1 MDYRRRWRS
10 VNIKYFL
17 MSKNYYDILG
27 VSKGA
32 SDDEIKKAYRKLAH
46 KYHPDKSGGDEKKF
60 KEINAAY
67 QVLSDKSKRAQYDQ
81 FGQTFEGAG
90 PGGGAGG
97 FGGFSSQGGSG
108 SGWDF
113 SGFQNGFD
121 GQGFDFSEGFGD
133 IFSDIFGGGKNGSRK
148 QSGRDIQVDAEITFE
163 EMAHGTKREFNLYK
177 KVECDVCYGTGGEP
191 GTKEEKCSTCGG
203 SGKVQKTM
211 RSFFGSFAQV
221 STCSTCQGSGR
232 IYSKRCRKCGGDGRA
247 KENKKISIDIP
258 AGIFEGQTISVRG
271 EGEAGERGASNGD
284 LYVNI
289 YVKPHPKFKREKN
302 NIVSTEHISFSQ
314 AVLGGKIEVETIDE
328 SVIMKIPAGT
338 QSGELFKIKGRGV
351 PSLQGDAKGDH
362 LVKII
367 VDVPKNISRQQKNL
381 IENLHELGL

>member
-1 MDYRRRWRS
+1 MA
-10 VNIKYFL
+10 
-17 MSKNYYDILG
+17 KNYYDILG

-46 KYHPDKSGGDEKKF
+46 KYHPDKSGGDDKKF
-60 KEINAAY
+60 KEINEAY
-67 QVLSDKSKRAQYDQ
+67 QVLSDKSKRSQYDQ
-81 FGQTFEGAG
+81 FGQTFEGG
-90 PGGGAGG
+90 GGGGAQG
-97 FGGFSSQGGSG
+97 FGGF
-108 SGWDF
+108 DF
-113 SGFQNGFD
+113 SGFQNGFNE
-121 GQGFDFSEGFGD
+121 QNFDFGEGFGD
-133 IFSDIFGGGKNGSRK
+133 IFSDIFGGGRTGSRK

-163 EMAHGTKREFNLYK
+163 EMAHGTKRDFNLYK

-191 GTKEEKCSTCGG
+191 GAKEEKCPTCGG

-211 RSFFGSFAQV
+211 RSFFGSFSQV
-221 STCSTCQGSGR
+221 STCQTCQGSGR
-232 IYSKRCRKCGGDGRA
+232 IYSKKCRKCGGDGRV
-247 KENKKISIDIP
+247 KESKKVSVNIP
-258 AGIFEGQTISVRG
+258 AGISEGQTISVRG

-302 NIVSTEHISFSQ
+302 NIVSIEHIPFSQ

-338 QSGELFKIKGRGV
+338 QSGELFKIRGMGI
-351 PSLQGDAKGDH
+351 PSLQGESKGDY

-367 VDVPKNISRQQKNL
+367 VDVPKSVSRQQKKI
-381 IENLHELGL
+381 IEDLGKLGL